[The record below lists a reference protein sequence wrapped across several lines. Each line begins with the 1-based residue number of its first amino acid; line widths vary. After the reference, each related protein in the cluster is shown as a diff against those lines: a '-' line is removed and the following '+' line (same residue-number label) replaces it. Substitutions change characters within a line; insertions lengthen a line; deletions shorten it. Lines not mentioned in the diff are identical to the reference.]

1 MTEFTK
7 DQWKSCFETLK
18 KEDCA
23 LLDRLLNNAASC
35 SDGTEAMK
43 YSQAALNFTQSI
55 QNKYSFLLPARPKE
69 FYDEDKQPG

>member
-7 DQWKSCFETLK
+7 EKWNAAFETLK

-55 QNKYSFLLPARPKE
+55 QNKYSFLLPGRPKG